1 MKRDLISIIDGFF
14 SDVDKIN
21 SQIDS
26 LCNEIRNA
34 IREILDT
41 WKSLS
46 QEVSNEELIELWEEL
61 KMHVSSE
68 SAEDPLF
75 WLKGYA
81 LIDLGSEG
89 GEANVYFYLK
99 KEDDALYADQEIPG
113 ITRLTDNS
121 NEHRI
126 ELHGCGLNELLEVID
141 VIKQSFNDLP
151 DKILQKRAKD
161 SVKRFQSRKRRM
173 ML

>member
-1 MKRDLISIIDGFF
+1 MKQDLTSIVDRFF
-14 SDVDKIN
+14 SDMDKIN

-26 LCNEIRNA
+26 FCNEIRNA
-34 IREILDT
+34 IREVLDT

-61 KMHVSSE
+61 KMHVSNE
-68 SAEDPLF
+68 SAGEPLF
-75 WLKGYA
+75 WLKRYA

-89 GEANVYFYLK
+89 GEADVYLYLK
-99 KEDDALYADQEIPG
+99 KEDNALYADQEIPG

-126 ELHGCGLNELLEVID
+126 ELHGCRLNELLEVVY

-151 DKILQKRAKD
+151 DKILQKRAKN
-161 SVKRFQSRKRRM
+161 SVKKFQTKKKRI